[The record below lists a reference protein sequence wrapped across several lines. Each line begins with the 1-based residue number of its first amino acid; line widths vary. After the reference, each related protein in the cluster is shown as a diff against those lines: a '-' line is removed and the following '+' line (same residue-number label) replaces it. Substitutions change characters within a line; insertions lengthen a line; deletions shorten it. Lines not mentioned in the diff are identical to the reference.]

1 MTDQAELP
9 FVHGTQLVFDR
20 FGPKAGDRYRNRN
33 TGTIC
38 AVLGIE
44 QHRSAWVTVRIFGE
58 TQTLTLATF
67 EKQFERI

>member
-1 MTDQAELP
+1 MPETGELP
-9 FVHGTQLVFDR
+9 FVHGTQLTFPGL
-20 FGPKAGDRYRNRN
+20 GPAVGDRYRNRN

-44 QHRSAWVTVRIFGE
+44 QRRGAWVTVRILGE
-58 TQTLTLATF
+58 TQALTLATF